1 MIEVTNGS
9 DKLRLFKSNRL
20 VGLKGSLEKI
30 KNQKLKN
37 NEDHLNF
44 GGFNLFE
51 LSDDADKADQAL
63 DELRSM
69 NEVDL
74 GTHIYHTDKSNK
86 PIIPTGVVIIHFDP
100 LTNKEEQ
107 SIVLEEFGLNLYEQ
121 QSENIILAQCTAQ
134 SANPIKV
141 SNMLEQLSMVQ
152 AAEPDFDIPLDTY
165 EAFPIDQL
173 LKDQWQFENTGTI
186 SFTRKRTKAG
196 ADAKIKKAWKYMGNT
211 GSSDIK
217 IALIDSG
224 FDLQHGD
231 FRGKIIA
238 PYDIT
243 TGSARLKVG
252 SPMETHGTPCASIA
266 LANADASGLI
276 GVAPKAHFIPVQK
289 PSFAAND
296 LKRMFDHCI
305 NSGADIISASW
316 GTVDQNFHLNE
327 YKKNIIKNAANRGRN
342 GKGCIILFA
351 AGNEG
356 VNKINNFALMPEVI
370 AVGATDSNDEHPSY
384 SNTGRE
390 LNICAPS
397 DGDIP
402 VLAAKA
408 SWDRSKSLKDYVNG
422 PSSFGH
428 YKAFGGTSA
437 ATPLVAGV
445 CALMLSVN
453 PDLYAWEVKEILQQT
468 ADKVGNKSDYING
481 HSLIFGY
488 GRINALNAVKEAARR
503 KSNKQK
509 SKQESNLS
517 NKIPSRPKNEI
528 KLNPPVIET
537 GKWIIQLGVFSRE
550 SSAERFAK
558 ELISKHSIRIL
569 IDPVKGQGRTL
580 YRVSSQRFETKE
592 TAKIFLTALDQKGI
606 NGFIK
611 KLD

>member
-9 DKLRLFKSNRL
+9 NKLKLFKSNRL
-20 VGLKGSLEKI
+20 VGLKGSIDKI
-30 KNQKLKN
+30 KNQKLKDN
-37 NEDHLNF
+37 SDLLNF

-51 LSDDADKADQAL
+51 LGAKANQADETL
-63 DELRSM
+63 DELRAMKSV
-69 NEVDL
+69 EL
-74 GTHIYHTDKSNK
+74 GTHIYHTEESNK
-86 PIIPTGVVIIHFDP
+86 PIIPTGLVIITFDP

-107 SIVLEEFGLNLYEQ
+107 SIVLEEFGLQLHEQ
-121 QSENIILAQCTAQ
+121 QEQNIILAMCTAQ

-152 AAEPDFDIPLDTY
+152 CAEPDFDIPLDSY

-173 LKDQWQFENTGTI
+173 LKDQWQFENTGSI

-196 ADAKIKKAWKYMGNT
+196 ADAKIKRAWQFMGNT
-211 GSSDIK
+211 GSSDVK
-217 IALIDSG
+217 IALIDNG
-224 FDLQHGD
+224 FDIQHGD
-231 FRGKIIA
+231 FRGKVVA
-238 PYDIT
+238 PFDIT
-243 TGSARLKVG
+243 TGSARLRIG

-276 GVAPKAHFIPVQK
+276 GVAPKAQFIPVQK
-289 PSFAAND
+289 PSFAASD

-316 GTVDQNFHLNE
+316 GTVDQNFHLNA
-327 YKKNIIKNAANRGRN
+327 YKKNIIKHAATRGRN

-370 AVGATDSNDEHPSY
+370 AVGATDSNDEHPNY

-390 LNICAPS
+390 LSICAPS

-408 SWDRSKSLKDYVNG
+408 SWDKSKSLKDYING

-468 ADKVGNKSDYING
+468 ADKIGDKSDYING
-481 HSLIFGY
+481 HSLIFGH
-488 GRINALNAVKEAARR
+488 GRVNALKAVKEAQRR
-503 KSNKQK
+503 KSSAQK
-509 SKQESNLS
+509 PKDKTTTNTRTKTKT
-517 NKIPSRPKNEI
+517 KID
-528 KLNPPVIET
+528 LNPPVIEN
-537 GKWIIQLGVFSRE
+537 GKWIIQLGVFSKA
-550 SSAERFAK
+550 SSAERFGK
-558 ELISKHSIRIL
+558 ELVRKHSIRIL
-569 IDPVKGQGRTL
+569 VDEVKGQGRTL
-580 YRVSSQRFETKE
+580 YRVSSQKFETKE

>member
-1 MIEVTNGS
+1 MIEVTNGTNRL
-9 DKLRLFKSNRL
+9 KLFKSNRL
-20 VGLKGSLEKI
+20 VGLKGSLNSI
-30 KNQKLKN
+30 KNPKLK
-37 NEDHLNF
+37 EDKDLLSF
-44 GGFNLFE
+44 GGFHLFE
-51 LSDDADKADQAL
+51 LDTNLNKADQAL

-69 NEVDL
+69 KEVDL
-74 GTHIYHTDKSNK
+74 GTHIYHTEKSNK
-86 PIIPTGVVIIHFDP
+86 PIIPTGLVIINFDP
-100 LTNKEEQ
+100 LANKEEQ
-107 SIVLEEFGLNLYEQ
+107 SIVLDEFGLQLEEQ
-121 QSENIILAQCTAQ
+121 QEEHIVIALCTKQ

-141 SNMLEQLSMVQ
+141 CNMLEQLSMIQ
-152 AAEPDFDIPLDTY
+152 SAEPDFDIPLETY

-173 LKDQWQFENTGTI
+173 LKDQWQFENTGSI
-186 SFTRKRTKAG
+186 SFTRKKTKAG
-196 ADAKIKKAWKYMGNT
+196 ADAKIKKAWEFMGNT
-211 GSSDIK
+211 GSSDIR

-231 FRGKIIA
+231 FRGKVVA
-238 PYDIT
+238 PYDIS
-243 TGSARLKVG
+243 TGSSRLRTG
-252 SPMETHGTPCASIA
+252 IPMETHGTPCASIA

-296 LKRMFDHCI
+296 LKKMIQHCV

-316 GTVDQNFHLNE
+316 GTIDPNFHLND
-327 YKKNIIKNAANRGRN
+327 YKKSIIKWAATKGRN

-370 AVGATDSNDEHPSY
+370 AIGATDSNDEHPSY

-390 LNICAPS
+390 LSVCAPS

-408 SWDRSKSLKDYVNG
+408 SWDKSKSLKDYING

-445 CALMLSVN
+445 CALILSVN
-453 PDLYAWEVKEILQQT
+453 PELYAWEVKEILQNT
-468 ADKVGNKSDYING
+468 ADKVGDHKDYING

-488 GRINALNAVKEAARR
+488 GRINALKAVKEAQRR
-503 KSNKQK
+503 RDLSKRKTTNKTNPVK
-509 SKQESNLS
+509 PI
-517 NKIPSRPKNEI
+517 KIKNQIE
-528 KLNPPVIET
+528 LNPPVIEN
-537 GKWIIQLGVFSRE
+537 GNWIIQLGVFSKQK
-550 SSAERFAK
+550 SAERFSK
-558 ELISKHSIRIL
+558 ELIKKHSIRIL
-569 IDPVKGQGRTL
+569 VDAVKGQERTL
-580 YRVSSQRFETKE
+580 YRVSSQKFETKE
-592 TAKIFLTALDQKGI
+592 TAKIFLSALDQKGI

-611 KLD
+611 KLE